1 MVKVNY
7 YKKDKPMKLRK
18 EHQPI
23 LIYLHR
29 AQYVQVHG
37 MSGLA
42 GRLMLHL
49 LCNECSSAKK
59 CCSQVVCVLILAN
72 TKTSETVFSSE
83 NQKLVPTVEPGFK
96 HFNILWVT

>member
-1 MVKVNY
+1 M
-7 YKKDKPMKLRK
+7 LRK

-23 LIYLHR
+23 LIYIHG

-37 MSGLA
+37 MSGLV

-49 LCNECSSAKK
+49 LCNECSSTKK
-59 CCSQVVCVLILAN
+59 CCFQVVCVFILAD
-72 TKTSETVFSSE
+72 TKTSETVFSFE

-96 HFNILWVT
+96 HFNILGVT

>member
-1 MVKVNY
+1 
-7 YKKDKPMKLRK
+7 MKLRK

-49 LCNECSSAKK
+49 LCNERSSAKK
-59 CCSQVVCVLILAN
+59 CCSQVVCASILAN
-72 TKTSETVFSSE
+72 TKTSETVFSFE

>member
-1 MVKVNY
+1 
-7 YKKDKPMKLRK
+7 MKLRK

-96 HFNILWVT
+96 HFNILWAT

>member
-1 MVKVNY
+1 MAKVNY

-96 HFNILWVT
+96 HFNILWET